1 MRLQRITVQYITARL
16 KELIAV
22 IHVEFLAATR
32 YRTNL
37 IIQLIGSLMTVA
49 VLLFFWRAVFSA
61 RSTIE
66 GLDWPFMLRYVVLVR
81 FINCAT
87 QPTNIA
93 RELSDKVRDG
103 SLVAQIVRPFG
114 LLWYLVCR
122 NLAAVVWQLLWIG
135 SPLVL
140 IGFSLRL
147 VPETTTYLA
156 LFPISLVLAFLINSA
171 VEITI
176 GLAAFWLRRNE
187 GLIHAHDFL
196 YSLLSG
202 ALLPLVLFPVPVQR
216 VLDYLPFKA
225 SIDVPVGFYL
235 GYSHPAA
242 LLYQGMW
249 ALIAWS
255 VCWLVFRRALR
266 RFDALGG

>member
-1 MRLQRITVQYITARL
+1 MVRCVTTRL
-16 KELIAV
+16 KELSAV

-37 IIQLIGSLMTVA
+37 IIQLIGSLMTVV

-87 QPTNIA
+87 HPTNIA
-93 RELSDKVRDG
+93 REISDKVRDG
-103 SLVAQIVRPFG
+103 SLIAQIVRPFG

-122 NLAAVVWQLLWIG
+122 NLAAVIWQLLWIG
-135 SPLVL
+135 LPLIL
-140 IGFSLRL
+140 IGLSMRL
-147 VPETTTYLA
+147 GPEMPTHLG
-156 LFPISLVLAFLINSA
+156 LFPISLILAFLINSA

-176 GLAAFWLRRNE
+176 GLAAFWLHRNE
-187 GLIHAHDFL
+187 GLIHSYNFL
-196 YSLLSG
+196 YSVLSG

-216 VLDYLPFKA
+216 VLAYLPFKA

-235 GYSHPAA
+235 GYSRPAD

>member
-1 MRLQRITVQYITARL
+1 MRYATDRIR
-16 KELIAV
+16 ELGAV

-37 IIQLIGSLMTVA
+37 VIQLIGSLMTVV
-49 VLLFFWRAVFSA
+49 VLLFFWRAVFFA
-61 RSTIE
+61 RATIE
-66 GLDWPFMLRYVVLVR
+66 GLDWPFMLRYVILVQ
-81 FINCAT
+81 FIICAT

-103 SLVAQIVRPFG
+103 SLATQIVRPFG

-122 NLAAVVWQLLWIG
+122 ILAAIVWQLLWIG
-135 SPLVL
+135 APLVL

-147 VPETTTYLA
+147 GPETPTYLV
-156 LFPISLVLAFLINSA
+156 LLPISLVLAFLMNTA

-176 GLAAFWLRRNE
+176 GLAAFWFRRNE
-187 GLIHAHDFL
+187 GIIHARDFL
-196 YSLLSG
+196 FSLFSG
-202 ALLPLVLFPVPVQR
+202 ALLPLVLFPGPLQR
-216 VLDYLPFKA
+216 VLDFLPFKA

-235 GYSHPAA
+235 GYSHPVA
-242 LLYQGMW
+242 LLYQGIW
-249 ALIAWS
+249 ALIAWA